1 MKANRRNSK
10 SLKNILLDF
19 VSLFFPQYCLS
30 CSDILVKG
38 EEIVCTKCIIDL
50 PKTNYHQHI
59 TNPIAERLKGRLP
72 MEFVYAFLKFKKK
85 GNVQH
90 LLHQLKYN
98 NHPEVG
104 LTLGRVYGNSLK
116 ELELNKN
123 YDLLIP
129 IPLHK
134 TRKKSRGYNQS
145 AKFAEG
151 LSSAMAIPFDDAIC
165 SRKIKTATQTKKSR
179 IERWENVKEVF
190 GVDAV
195 EKVKNKSVILVDD
208 VITTGATIEALAIK
222 LMEAGCKKVSVIC
235 LAEAQ

>member
-10 SLKNILLDF
+10 NLKNILRDF
-19 VSLFFPQYCLS
+19 VSLFFPQYCLG

-38 EEIVCTKCIIDL
+38 EEIICTRCIIEL
-50 PKTNYHQHI
+50 PKTNYHQND
-59 TNPIAERLKGRLP
+59 TNPIAERLRGRLP
-72 MEFVYAFLKFKKK
+72 IEFACAFLKFRKR

-104 LTLGRVYGNSLK
+104 VALGRVYGNELK
-116 ELELNKN
+116 ELELIKS

-129 IPLHK
+129 VPLHK
-134 TRKKSRGYNQS
+134 TRRNSRGYNQS
-145 AKFAEG
+145 SKFAEG
-151 LSSAMAIPFDDAIC
+151 LSNAIAIPFDDGIC
-165 SRKIKTATQTKKSR
+165 TRNIKTTTQTKKSR

-190 GVDAV
+190 AINDH
-195 EKVKNKSVILVDD
+195 EMVKDKSIILVDD
-208 VITTGATIEALAIK
+208 VITTGATIEALGIK
-222 LMEAGCKKVSVIC
+222 LIEAGCKKISVIC